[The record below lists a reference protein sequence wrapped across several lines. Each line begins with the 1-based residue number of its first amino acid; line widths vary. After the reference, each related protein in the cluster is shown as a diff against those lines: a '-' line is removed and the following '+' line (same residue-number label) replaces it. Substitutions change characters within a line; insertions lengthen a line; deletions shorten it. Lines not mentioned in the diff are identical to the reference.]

1 MSWNPDKRN
10 LSSPLYLSIAS
21 LLEYNILN
29 GYLKPHTKLPPQRE
43 LADYLDINLS
53 SITRAFKIYEMKN
66 LIYAITGSGT
76 FVSPNAGNTIFIADN
91 DTNKNLV
98 HRYKGRNSKKSIIL
112 SIQEI
117 DFLLF
122 YDLLN
127 VFLKCWL
134 YPSPILRKDLEK
146 YITPEFY

>member
-1 MSWNPDKRN
+1 MDSYAYPN
-10 LSSPLYLSIAS
+10 LI
-21 LLEYNILN
+21 
-29 GYLKPHTKLPPQRE
+29 E
-43 LADYLDINLS
+43 LAIMLNIQLIPVVGDALGMLPDQLDFATPL
-53 SITRAFKIYEMKN
+53 K
-66 LIYAITGSGT
+66 YAIR
-76 FVSPNAGNTIFIADN
+76 
-91 DTNKNLV
+91 KLV
-98 HRYKGRNSKKSIIL
+98 HRFKSRNSKKSIIL

-122 YDLLN
+122 YDLFN